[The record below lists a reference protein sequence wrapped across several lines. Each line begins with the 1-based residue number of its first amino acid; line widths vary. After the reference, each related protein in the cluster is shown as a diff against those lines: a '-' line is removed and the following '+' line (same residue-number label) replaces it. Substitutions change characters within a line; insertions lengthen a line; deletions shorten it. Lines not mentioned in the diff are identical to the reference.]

1 MHPIY
6 TLESLMRMGIV
17 ERTLEP
23 DDDIMIRYDFVIP
36 VDSYFKK
43 TDLQNLQDLFQ
54 ANKVEISYYYDYEEE
69 KDRVVVEVCYE
80 TDLLQV
86 CDSTKEGTSHG

>member
-23 DDDIMIRYDFVIP
+23 DDDIMIRYDFDIP
-36 VDSYFKK
+36 EDSFFRKS
-43 TDLQNLQDLFQ
+43 DLQNLQDIFK
-54 ANKVEISYYYDYEEE
+54 ADRVEISFYFDAEEDE
-69 KDRVVVEVCYE
+69 RKVAIEICYE
-80 TDLLQV
+80 TDHLCVL
-86 CDSTKEGTSHG
+86 